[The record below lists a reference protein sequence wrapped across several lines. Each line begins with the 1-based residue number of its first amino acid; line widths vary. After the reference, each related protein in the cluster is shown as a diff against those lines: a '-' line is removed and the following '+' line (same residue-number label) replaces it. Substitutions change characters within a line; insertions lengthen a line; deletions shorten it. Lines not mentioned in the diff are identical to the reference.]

1 MPREWCGAGRQLAS
15 PGVRTGDVWLSP
27 SPSPVEPVLTPR
39 SPHSGRRL
47 GAGQD
52 HPPEACRLLSDFSAF
67 LVSGRGA
74 ARLCLRKLRLT
85 GRRKRVPYLRAR
97 AARVGPHSRLDRISR
112 ILAVLVAERETARL
126 FDAVAADPAARRNLH
141 GRSPR
146 NGPPVRGT
154 RRRAR
159 LVTRREDDR
168 VRDELRYM
176 SRNPVRQNVTPRL
189 AANRC
194 GAPGSSG
201 PPVWSPDGTK
211 LAAETTHKHG
221 IYAMD
226 KRGGGLQWVSLG
238 LRETRTWYRR
248 LPGRPSWRPTH

>member
-15 PGVRTGDVWLSP
+15 PGVRTGDVWLSS

-126 FDAVAADPAARRNLH
+126 STQSQPTQPVGGIFTVGLH
-141 GRSPR
+141 GTDRR
-146 NGPPVRGT
+146 FVARG
-154 RRRAR
+154 
-159 LVTRREDDR
+159 
-168 VRDELRYM
+168 
-176 SRNPVRQNVTPRL
+176 
-189 AANRC
+189 AAP
-194 GAPGSSG
+194 A
-201 PPVWSPDGTK
+201 WSPDGKTIAYETNCGIC
-211 LAAETTHKHG
+211 LATP
-221 IYAMD
+221 
-226 KRGGGLQWVSLG
+226 S
-238 LRETRTWYRR
+238 
-248 LPGRPSWRPTH
+248 GRM